1 MATCSEVVRLV
12 KTLLRLMSQYYYY
25 DGENPIGPHS
35 ATEIAQLIRDSFLS
49 VETLVFPQGAK
60 DWQPASVFP
69 ELIKMTDPVTATT
82 QRPVVG
88 DDSGEAGELAQ
99 TAVVTVSPAQTEVQ
113 EEGDDDEEEKGLS
126 KYQILRLVRSE
137 LDRLWECQ
145 RESIIATIK
154 NEELDPDFSK
164 TRKQGREIKSNI
176 ENLAVDYFR
185 KSNVL
190 RDWIRDLTWESD
202 QFKSGRADV
211 RKRLKGTSCEERYTD
226 AVDWLDRMGL
236 SDVEGCYC
244 FQNEDKSYRYIGK
257 SQSRSI
263 GQRLKDWERASF
275 WLESTHL
282 RIVIPKFKSQTT
294 KLERLLIMLH
304 QPMQNEK
311 PGDKGGNNPADKVLE
326 MIHSEI
332 HDLLVDG

>member
-1 MATCSEVVRLV
+1 
-12 KTLLRLMSQYYYY
+12 MSQYYYY
-25 DGENPIGPHS
+25 DGQNPVGPHS
-35 ATEIAQLIRDSFLS
+35 ATEISQLLQDKFLPP
-49 VETLVFPQGAK
+49 ETLVFLQGGK
-60 DWQPASVFP
+60 DWQPASAFP
-69 ELIKMTDPVTATT
+69 EFLKSPEPVVSP
-82 QRPVVG
+82 RPVVG
-88 DDSGEAGELAQ
+88 NDPGEAGEVAQ
-99 TAVVTVSPAQTEVQ
+99 TAAGPVSSASTDVQ
-113 EEGDDDEEEKGLS
+113 DDEDDEEEEKGLS
-126 KYQILRLVRSE
+126 KYQILRLVRAE
-137 LDRLWECQ
+137 LNRLWECQ

-154 NEELDPDFSK
+154 NEELDPEFAK

-176 ENLAVDYFR
+176 ENLAIDYFR

-202 QFKSGRADV
+202 QFKRGRADV
-211 RKRLKGTSCEERYTD
+211 RKRLRGTSCEERYSD
-226 AVDWLDRMGL
+226 AMDWLERMRL
-236 SDVEGCYC
+236 ADVEGCYC
-244 FQNEDKSYRYIGK
+244 FQNEDKTYRYIGK

-263 GQRLKDWERASF
+263 GQRLKEWERASF
-275 WLESTHL
+275 WLESSHL

-326 MIHSEI
+326 MIHAEI